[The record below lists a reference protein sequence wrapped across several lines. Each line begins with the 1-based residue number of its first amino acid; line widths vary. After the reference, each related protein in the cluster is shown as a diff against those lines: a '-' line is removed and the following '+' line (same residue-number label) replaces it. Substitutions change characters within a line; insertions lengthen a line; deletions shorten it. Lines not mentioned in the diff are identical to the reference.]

1 MFVLS
6 IINKK
11 VMHKN
16 LKNILIPVFVL
27 VSSLIL
33 MSFYVDDISKN
44 NIGNSINFNIDLLNQ
59 DSIEIAINK
68 RDSLVQDSIFGTYKS
83 DADLFLSR
91 EIFNGTPITGD
102 VLFKCAKRVYDSTN
116 VFVPLE
122 LVLAQAQLESG
133 MGKVKN
139 SKYKNNFFGIM
150 DGGNLKRFK
159 TVEDGIEGYY
169 MLMSTKYLRCKTV
182 DELLRNF
189 TNCGGKRYASE
200 TYEASIRK
208 QYHTVKSWIRN
219 NRES

>member
-16 LKNILIPVFVL
+16 LKNILIPIFALVL
-27 VSSLIL
+27 SLVL
-33 MSFYVDDISKN
+33 MSFYIDDISKN
-44 NIGNSINFNIDLLNQ
+44 NIGNSVNVNLEALNQ
-59 DSIEIAINK
+59 DSIEFAINK
-68 RDSLVQDSIFGTYKS
+68 RDSLIQDSIFGTYKA

-91 EIFNGTPITGD
+91 SIFDGSPITGEI
-102 VLFKCAKRVYDSTN
+102 LFNSAKKVYDSTN
-116 VFVPLE
+116 IVVPLE

-139 SKYKNNFFGIM
+139 SVYKNNFFGIM
-150 DGGNLKRFK
+150 EGGNLKRFK
-159 TVEDGIEGYY
+159 TVEEGVEGYY
-169 MLMSTKYLRCKTV
+169 MLMSTKYLRCKTI

-189 TNCGGKRYASE
+189 TNCGGKRYASD
-200 TYEASIRK
+200 TYETNIKK
-208 QYHTVKSWIRN
+208 QYHNIKNWIKN